1 MKMLIQV
8 LSFVVLFTFS
18 SGCKK
23 ESKNTTQNF
32 MRFTLNGTHVGC
44 DKNFGATYKTTSGPD
59 ANITFHAGWD
69 DNALDFQ
76 LFTYT
81 TDITPGQYVFAPN
94 KAYAAQIWPQGTAT
108 SPGIH
113 PSYIAGTFVPF
124 PTIEGSGQITIIEI
138 NADHISGSFDFV
150 TGVNSGT
157 GLSMTVTDGLFDIRR

>member
-1 MKMLIQV
+1 MLIQV

-23 ESKNTTQNF
+23 DSKNTTQNF

-81 TDITPGQYVFAPN
+81 TDI
-94 KAYAAQIWPQGTAT
+94 
-108 SPGIH
+108 
-113 PSYIAGTFVPF
+113 
-124 PTIEGSGQITIIEI
+124 
-138 NADHISGSFDFV
+138 SGSFDFV